1 MTKTIRTL
9 FLSGAASAALA
20 ACAGFEAPTPN
31 FPIDVND
38 YRPAPTAA
46 QVQAAAQ
53 AQTPAPPVQDGPRAV
68 PSSRIASAELAPPP
82 GAAPAVQAAA
92 PTPTP
97 TPAPVQPKPV
107 APAAASWDD
116 TVIYVIQP
124 GDTLSGVARRFGTPL
139 KALVELNALGPE
151 GAVKAGQK
159 VKVPASAVD
168 KGTDPYATGPAP
180 ARLAAAPKSVR
191 VAETE
196 QGSAPAPVTPKPQPQ
211 APASKPQPATPAP
224 TASVPP
230 PKPVAPMVSS
240 TPQPGDAEI
249 VRLGR
254 GKFVWPVTGEI
265 LSRFGAFGQGLK
277 NDGLNIGAPAGTPV
291 KSAAAGEV
299 VYAGN
304 SVPGFGNLVL
314 VKHADGWVSAYGHLA
329 GMSVKMKDRV
339 AQGQEIGQV
348 GQTGGVDRPQVH
360 FELRYAPTVRDRA
373 KPVDPA
379 LVLP

>member
-1 MTKTIRTL
+1 MTKTIRNL
-9 FLSGAASAALA
+9 FLSGAAAAALA

-46 QVQAAAQ
+46 QVQAASQ
-53 AQTPAPPVQDGPRAV
+53 QTPAPPVEDGPRAV
-68 PSSRIASAELAPPP
+68 PTSRIASAELSPPP
-82 GAAPAVQAAA
+82 AAA
-92 PTPTP
+92 AQSQPAPSQSAASA
-97 TPAPVQPKPV
+97 PAPVQPKP
-107 APAAASWDD
+107 AAASPIPAS
-116 TVIYVIQP
+116 TGEVAVYVIQP

-139 KALVELNALGPE
+139 KTLVELNGLGPE

-180 ARLAAAPKSVR
+180 TRLASAPPVR
-191 VAETE
+191 VVE
-196 QGSAPAPVTPKPQPQ
+196 QGSSAPAPITPKPQVQPV
-211 APASKPQPATPAP
+211 APKPQTPTPAP
-224 TASVPP
+224 ATSSPA
-230 PKPVAPMVSS
+230 PKPTPPMVSS
-240 TPQPGDAEI
+240 SPAPGDADI

-254 GKFVWPVTGEI
+254 GKFVWPVTGDV

-277 NDGLNIGAPAGTPV
+277 NDGVNIAAPAGTPV
-291 KSAAAGEV
+291 KSTAAGEV

-329 GMSVKMKDRV
+329 AMTVKMKDRV
-339 AQGQEIGQV
+339 SQGQEIGQV

-373 KPVDPA
+373 KPVDPM